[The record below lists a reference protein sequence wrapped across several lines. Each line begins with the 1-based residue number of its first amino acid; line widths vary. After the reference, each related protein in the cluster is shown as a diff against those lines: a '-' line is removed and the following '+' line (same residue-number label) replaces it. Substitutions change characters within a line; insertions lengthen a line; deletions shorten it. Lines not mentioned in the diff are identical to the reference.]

1 MVKVKV
7 NVNVEKKTMT
17 QEELQRL
24 RQLPIEEVAERLGLD
39 VVRGHRC
46 LCPFHN
52 DSHPSMTFHIPSNT
66 FRCWSCGAHGDVI
79 KLTMDYLHKTFPEA
93 CRWLD
98 STGTI
103 TGTYSSPNRPIASSP
118 NRPEATTLGRED
130 PARLIASYARF
141 FERPFLSDRAK
152 DFLFNK
158 RRLSPDVVANLR
170 LTSYRDRQGVEWLQ
184 TPYYDIDGR
193 TLLAIQNRNL
203 MPDPQPRFRF
213 PPGQRVSI
221 YNLPVLATLQP
232 LEPLYI
238 TEGCSD
244 CWALLSAG
252 EKAIAIPSATLL
264 TRENKALLRRLYE
277 EKGTLFRMYPDR
289 DVPGERLFLEL
300 KELLPNLEHLM
311 LPPDCKDVAEAWM
324 RRRGSEK

>member
-1 MVKVKV
+1 
-7 NVNVEKKTMT
+7 MT
-17 QEELQRL
+17 QDEIQRL
-24 RQLPIEEVAERLGLD
+24 RQLPIEEVAERLGLE

-52 DSHPSMTFHIPSNT
+52 DQHPSMSFHIPSNT

-93 CRWLD
+93 CRWLGGGLGD
-98 STGTI
+98 KAIRRSGDKVSNNRIIETSNNPT
-103 TGTYSSPNRPIASSP
+103 SSPNIASS
-118 NRPEATTLGRED
+118 ATTLGRED

-152 DFLFNK
+152 DFLFNQ

-170 LTSYRDRQGVEWLQ
+170 LTTYRDKSGVEWLQ
-184 TPYYDIDGR
+184 TPYYDVDGR

-213 PPGQRVSI
+213 PPGQRVGI
-221 YNLPVLATLQP
+221 YNLPILATLQP

-244 CWALLSAG
+244 CWALLSMG
-252 EKAIAIPSATLL
+252 HKAIAIPSATLL
-264 TRENKALLRRLYE
+264 TKDDKTLLRSLLSRLQ
-277 EKGTLFRMYPDR
+277 TQFHMYPDN
-289 DVPGERLFLEL
+289 DLPGERLFFDLQSI
-300 KELLPNLEHLM
+300 LPNLQHHP
-311 LPPDCKDVAEAWM
+311 LPPGCKDFAEMWLK
-324 RRRGSEK
+324 RQT

>member
-1 MVKVKV
+1 
-7 NVNVEKKTMT
+7 MT
-17 QEELQRL
+17 QDELQRL

-46 LCPFHN
+46 LCPFHS

-66 FRCWSCGAHGDVI
+66 FRCWSCSAHGDGI
-79 KLTMDYLHKTFPEA
+79 KLVMDYLHKTFPEA
-93 CRWLD
+93 CRWLGAGAL
-98 STGTI
+98 SEKLI
-103 TGTYSSPNRPIASSP
+103 VKSEKSASSP
-118 NRPEATTLGRED
+118 HRPEAEGH
-130 PARLIASYARF
+130 RLIAYERF
-141 FERPFLSDRAK
+141 FQKPFLSDRAK

-158 RRLSPDVVANLR
+158 RRLSPDVVASLR

-184 TPYYDIDGR
+184 TPYYDVDGR

-221 YNLPVLATLQP
+221 YNLPILATLQP

-244 CWALLSAG
+244 CWALLSMG
-252 EKAIAIPSATLL
+252 HKAIAIPSATLL
-264 TRENKALLRRLYE
+264 TKDDKVLLRSLLSRLQ
-277 EKGTLFRMYPDR
+277 TQFHMYPDN
-289 DVPGERLFLEL
+289 DLPGERLFLDL
-300 KELLPNLEHLM
+300 QSILPNLQHHP
-311 LPPDCKDVAEAWM
+311 LPPGCKDVAEMWLK
-324 RRRGSEK
+324 RQT

>member
-1 MVKVKV
+1 M
-7 NVNVEKKTMT
+7 MT
-17 QEELQRL
+17 TQELQRL
-24 RQLPIEEVAERLGLD
+24 RQLPIEEVAERLGLE

-52 DSHPSMTFHIPSNT
+52 DQHPSMTFHIPSNT

-79 KLTMDYLHKTFPEA
+79 KLTMDYLHKSFPEA

-103 TGTYSSPNRPIASSP
+103 TGTGTSSSPA
-118 NRPEATTLGRED
+118 TLGRED

-158 RRLSPDVVANLR
+158 RRLSPDVVASLR
-170 LTSYRDRQGVEWLQ
+170 LTTYRDKSGVEWLQ
-184 TPYYDIDGR
+184 TPYYDVDGR

-221 YNLPVLATLQP
+221 YNLPILATLQP

-238 TEGCSD
+238 SEGCSD
-244 CWALLSAG
+244 CWALLSMG
-252 EKAIAIPSATLL
+252 HKAIAIPSATLL
-264 TRENKALLRRLYE
+264 TKENKALLRRLYE

-289 DVPGERLFLEL
+289 DVPGERLFFDLQSI
-300 KELLPNLEHLM
+300 LPNLQHHP
-311 LPPDCKDVAEAWM
+311 LPPGCKDFAEAWM
-324 RRRGSEK
+324 RRQT

>member
-1 MVKVKV
+1 
-7 NVNVEKKTMT
+7 MT
-17 QEELQRL
+17 QDEIQRI
-24 RQLPIEEVAERLGLD
+24 RQLPIEEIASERLGLE

-46 LCPFHN
+46 LCPFHS
-52 DSHPSMTFHIPSNT
+52 DQHPSMTFHIPSNT

-79 KLTMDYLHKTFPEA
+79 KLVMDFLHLTFPEA
-93 CRWLD
+93 CRWLGAGAL
-98 STGTI
+98 SEKLI
-103 TGTYSSPNRPIASSP
+103 VKSEKCASSPNIASSP
-118 NRPEATTLGRED
+118 ATLGRED

-158 RRLSPDVVANLR
+158 RRLSPEVVASLR

-184 TPYYDIDGR
+184 TPYFGLDGR

-213 PPGQRVSI
+213 PAGQQAVI
-221 YNLPVLATLQP
+221 YNLPVLATLEP
-232 LEPLYI
+232 AEPLYI
-238 TEGCSD
+238 SEGCSD

-264 TRENKALLRRLYE
+264 TKENKALLRRLYE

-300 KELLPNLEHLM
+300 KKLLPNLEHLM
-311 LPPDCKDVAEAWM
+311 LPPDCKDFAEMWL
-324 RRRGSEK
+324 RQRERERER